1 VTKAE
6 VELLRLAVRLKSRST
21 WDLLHVGSKEDKMK
35 NRLWDLFSVG
45 ILLSLVGCSS
55 SGNQPPVASASIAQS
70 SKPRLTSPDV
80 APADLSDVANGN
92 NAFALDL
99 YRILREEKKD
109 GNLFY
114 SPYSISL
121 ALAMTYAGARGQTEQ
136 QMAQTLHFLPQGR
149 LHPALNR
156 LDLELA
162 QRGKDAKGKDS
173 KGFRLNI
180 ANALWGQKGYRF
192 LPEFLDL
199 LAENYGSGL
208 RLLDFA
214 ADPESSRVTINDW
227 VSHQTEGRIKDLVPQ
242 GVIDKITRLVLTN
255 AIYFNAAWGA
265 PFDKSQTQDGAF
277 HLQNGSQVTVPMMK
291 QTKSFGYA
299 EGQGYQAVELPYDGG
314 ELSMVILLPRAGQ
327 FEAFEGYLDA
337 GQVNSI
343 LKSLAQRQVALSL
356 PRFKT
361 ESEFSLAE
369 TLAAMG
375 MPVAFSSEA
384 DFSGMDGGRNL
395 VISDVV
401 HKAFVSVDESGT
413 EAAAATAVV
422 MALTSVMP
430 EQPVEFTVDRPFIF
444 LIRDIP
450 TGAVLFVGRI
460 VNPG

>member
-1 VTKAE
+1 
-6 VELLRLAVRLKSRST
+6 
-21 WDLLHVGSKEDKMK
+21 MK
-35 NRLWDLFSVG
+35 NRLWDFVTVG

-55 SGNQPPVASASIAQS
+55 AGNQPSVMSASIAQS
-70 SKPRLTSPDV
+70 SKPRLTSPNVAPSDLADV
-80 APADLSDVANGN
+80 ASGN
-92 NAFALDL
+92 NAFAFDL
-99 YRILREEKKD
+99 YRFLREQKKD

-149 LHPALNR
+149 LHSAFNG

-162 QRGKDAKGKDS
+162 KRGKDAKGKDG

-180 ANALWGQKGYRF
+180 ANALWGQQGYRF

-208 RLLDFA
+208 RLLDFRT
-214 ADPESSRVTINDW
+214 DPESSRVTINNW
-227 VSHQTEGRIKDLVPQ
+227 VSHQTEGRIKDLIPQ
-242 GVIDKITRLVLTN
+242 GVIDKLTRLVLTN

-265 PFDKSQTQDGAF
+265 PFEKRQTQDGAF

-299 EGQGYQAVELPYDGG
+299 AGEGYQAVELAYDGG

-327 FEAFEGYLDA
+327 LEAFEGSLDV

-343 LKSLAQRQVALSL
+343 LKNLARRQVALSL

-375 MPVAFSSEA
+375 MPVAFSTQA

-395 VISDVV
+395 LISDVV

-422 MALTSVMP
+422 MTLTSVMP
-430 EQPVEFTVDRPFIF
+430 EEPVEVAVDRPFIF
-444 LIRDIP
+444 LIRDIQ
-450 TGAVLFVGRI
+450 TNAILFVGRV

>member
-1 VTKAE
+1 
-6 VELLRLAVRLKSRST
+6 
-21 WDLLHVGSKEDKMK
+21 MK
-35 NRLWDLFSVG
+35 NRLWDLLTVG
-45 ILLSLVGCSS
+45 ALLSLVGCSS
-55 SGNQPPVASASIAQS
+55 SGNQPPVVSASMAQS
-70 SKPRLTSPDV
+70 SKPRLTSPNV
-80 APADLSDVANGN
+80 APSDLADAANGN
-92 NAFALDL
+92 NAFAFDL
-99 YRILREEKKD
+99 YSFLSKEKRD

-136 QMAQTLHFLPQGR
+136 QMAQTLHFLPQAR
-149 LHPALNR
+149 LHPAFNG

-162 QRGKDAKGKDS
+162 KRGKDAKGKDG

-180 ANALWGQKGYRF
+180 ANAIWGQQGYRF

-214 ADPESSRVTINDW
+214 ADPESSRVTINNWISDR
-227 VSHQTEGRIKDLVPQ
+227 TEGRIKDLIPKDML
-242 GVIDKITRLVLTN
+242 DKLTRLVLTN
-255 AIYFNAAWGA
+255 AIYFNAAWGT
-265 PFDKSQTQDGAF
+265 PFEKSQTQDGAF
-277 HLQNGSQVTVPMMK
+277 HLQNGSQVTVPMMR
-291 QTKSFGYA
+291 QAKSFGYA
-299 EGQGYQAVELPYDGG
+299 EGQGVQAVELPYDGG
-314 ELSMVILLPRAGQ
+314 ELSMVILLPRADQ
-327 FEAFEGYLDA
+327 FEAFEGSLDA

-343 LKSLAQRQVALSL
+343 LKNLAQRQVALSL

-384 DFSGMDGGRNL
+384 DFSGMDGARSL
-395 VISDVV
+395 SISDVV

-422 MALTSVMP
+422 MRLTSIMP
-430 EQPVEFTVDRPFIF
+430 EQPVEVTVDRPFIF
-444 LIRDIP
+444 LIRDIQ
-450 TGAVLFVGRI
+450 TGAILFVGRI